1 MKAVIPAAG
10 LGTRFLPATKAQP
23 KEMLPVF
30 NKPTIQYVVE
40 EAVNSGIDDILIITG
55 KGKRSIEDHFDRS
68 FELEYS
74 LNQKKKYDYLEEVQE
89 ITDMADIYY
98 VRQKNQKGLGD
109 AISCAEKHIG
119 DEAFAVLLG
128 DTITYSQTPCTKQL
142 LNVYEKYGGST
153 IAIEELPERKIERYG
168 IIDGKCI
175 EDNIYKVDNLVEK
188 PKLEEAP
195 SNLGITGRYI
205 LTSDIFDKLKS
216 IEAGVGGEIQLTDA
230 INEQENVYATTFE
243 GTIYDIG
250 NTIEWLKS
258 SIDMALTHDD
268 ARNEILK
275 HMQQKIDENQ

>member
-30 NKPTIQYVVE
+30 NKPTIQYVLE

-68 FELEYS
+68 FELEYH
-74 LNQKKKYDYLEEVQE
+74 LNEKGKYQYLEEVQS

-98 VRQKNQKGLGD
+98 VRQKRQKGLGD
-109 AISCAEKHIG
+109 AVSCAKKHIG
-119 DEAFAVLLG
+119 DEPFAVLLG
-128 DTITYSQTPCTKQL
+128 DTITYSQTPCIKQL
-142 LNVYEKYGGST
+142 LNVYNKYGGST
-153 IAIEELPERKIERYG
+153 IAIEELPEHKIERYG
-168 IIDGKCI
+168 IVDGSCI
-175 EDNIYKVDNLVEK
+175 ENNIYKVDNLVEK
-188 PKLEEAP
+188 PKLEDAP

-205 LTSDIFDKLKS
+205 LTPDIFDQLDE
-216 IEAGVGGEIQLTDA
+216 IDAGVGGEIQLTDA
-230 INEQENVYATTFE
+230 INNQENVYATTFE

-268 ARNEILK
+268 VREDIIN
-275 HMQQKIDENQ
+275 HMKQKIKEYQ